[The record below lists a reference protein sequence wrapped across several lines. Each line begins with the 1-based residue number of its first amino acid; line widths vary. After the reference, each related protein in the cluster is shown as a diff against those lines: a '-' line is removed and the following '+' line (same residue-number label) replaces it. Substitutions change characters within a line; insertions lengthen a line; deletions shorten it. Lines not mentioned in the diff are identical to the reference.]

1 MKKKR
6 ILLIEDEKEKRDS
19 LYKALTDRGFETFAA
34 GTIREARDFA
44 ETYWE
49 SLDVMIADMLMEED
63 PDEPQTTGAHIGIE
77 FRKKLNTSP
86 ECFILTNYSKV
97 EYYRLAMEL
106 GASAFL
112 DKISF
117 DSLDIVR
124 YVRALALRKNLS
136 IENPKTMR
144 QILKVVAQSSNRF
157 HAVKMFCQKIFAP
170 ELESCLGAPFL
181 LILTTGDKSEY
192 YAGNAKLPKEY
203 NNIYNILNMIAQP
216 EINKT
221 DPKPLDLKSLG
232 TEVAIEIPVDYSS
245 LQGAVLLPIF
255 SNSEYQISITLVI
268 QQEKRVNTKNYELDE
283 EIIPP
288 GKLIEDPIK
297 LWKILNQYLKPTVV
311 EHLLT
316 IFSEWNHI
324 KTTLKEISQICVW
337 IGQEQK
343 AILKNSESLDNNVVK
358 KLRAMANDLTES
370 GNLLRHIEKPLDETI
385 KYAPLSLKKILNE
398 VWEDIKQAEEI
409 KDDLV
414 IQIESDCGIEV
425 EENDLYVVLSRL
437 LQWFVKRSSLS
448 AIEDGRF
455 VKFDCKMN
463 ENESI
468 ISITDNSKRLSETI
482 RKELFAPFTQ
492 SIAIPFKDLT
502 PLKKNADESGSEHV
516 AGQYL
521 PLYIAKMIVEVKYGG
536 ELTDRSGDLEGTLG
550 NRFILRFTKE
560 SKDNYF

>member
-6 ILLIEDEKEKRDS
+6 VLLIEDEKDKRES
-19 LYKALTDRGFETFAA
+19 LLKAFTDRGFETFAA
-34 GTIREARDFA
+34 GTILEARDLA
-44 ETYWE
+44 KTYWE
-49 SLDVMIADMLMEED
+49 SLDVMVADMLMEDD
-63 PDEPQTTGAHIGIE
+63 PEITGAHIGIE
-77 FRKKLNTSP
+77 FRRLFNNSP
-86 ECFILTNYSKV
+86 ECFILTNHPKV
-97 EYYRLAMEL
+97 EYYKLAMEL

-124 YVRALALRKNLS
+124 YARALALRKSLS
-136 IENPKTMR
+136 IENPGTMR
-144 QILKVVAQSSNRF
+144 QILKLVAQSTDRF

-192 YAGNAKLPKEY
+192 CAGDAKLPREA
-203 NNIYNILNMIAQP
+203 NNIYNILNMVAQP
-216 EINKT
+216 EINKME
-221 DPKPLDLKSLG
+221 PKPLELKSLG
-232 TEVAIEIPVDYSS
+232 IEVPISIPEEYKS
-245 LQGAVLLPIF
+245 LEEAVLLPIF
-255 SNSEYQISITLVI
+255 SNSEYRISITLVI
-268 QQEKRVNTKNYELDE
+268 QQEKRVNPKSYPLNE

-297 LWKILNQYLKPTVV
+297 LWKVLNQYLRPTVV

-343 AILKNSESLDNNVVK
+343 AILKNSEVLDNVVVK

-370 GNLLRHIEKPLDETI
+370 GNLLRHIERPIDGTI
-385 KYAPLSLKKILNE
+385 KYDQVSVKKILDE
-398 VWEDIKQAEEI
+398 VWEDIEQAEEI
-409 KDDLV
+409 RDDFKPQL
-414 IQIESDCGIEV
+414 ESDCEIEV
-425 EENDLYVVLSRL
+425 QENDLYVVFSRL
-437 LQWFVKRSSLS
+437 LQWFIKRSSLS
-448 AIEDGRF
+448 MTERDQFIK
-455 VKFDCKMN
+455 VDCKTN
-463 ENESI
+463 EGESI
-468 ISITDNSKRLSETI
+468 ITITDNSKRLSETI
-482 RKELFAPFTQ
+482 RKELFSPFTQ

-502 PLKKNADESGSEHV
+502 PFRRNADENDSEHI

-536 ELTDRSGDLEGTLG
+536 ELIDRSNDLEEALG

-560 SKDNYF
+560 PKD